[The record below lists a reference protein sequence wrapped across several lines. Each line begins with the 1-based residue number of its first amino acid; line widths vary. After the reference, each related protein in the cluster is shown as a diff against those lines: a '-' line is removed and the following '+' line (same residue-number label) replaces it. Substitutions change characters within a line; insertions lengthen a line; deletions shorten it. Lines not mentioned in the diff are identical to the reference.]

1 MSFVTGGFMG
11 GIAVAIES
19 GTDWFSSVPD
29 GAPIFAFLIG
39 FILGTAITA
48 ILLSVMASGVN
59 AVLVMFADAPAELER
74 NYPEISAKMRAKWN
88 EVYPGS
94 VM

>member
-1 MSFVTGGFMG
+1 MSFVTGGIMG
-11 GIAVAIES
+11 GIAVGLEQRI
-19 GTDWFSSVPD
+19 DWFSSVSELSST
-29 GAPIFAFLIG
+29 FAFITG

-74 NYPEISAKMRAKWN
+74 NYPEISAKMRGKWN

-94 VM
+94 I